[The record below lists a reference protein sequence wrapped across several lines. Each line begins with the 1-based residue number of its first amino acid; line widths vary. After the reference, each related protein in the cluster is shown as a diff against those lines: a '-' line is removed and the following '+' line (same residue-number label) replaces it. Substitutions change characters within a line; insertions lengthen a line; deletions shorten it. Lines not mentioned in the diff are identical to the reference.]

1 MHIITCRGRPDRW
14 PPRREEQRPMMDK
27 NLITA
32 VAVVLIIALLV
43 AVFVSL
49 I

>member
-1 MHIITCRGRPDRW
+1 MQGNTGPFDRW
-14 PPRREEQRPMMDK
+14 PARREEHLLMMDK
-27 NLITA
+27 NVITA